1 LKLSRELGKHNGEAP
16 QQKEEAHFKIKVLK
30 TENYE
35 TGIMAATLRSHKT
48 DASITRR
55 GFCEF

>member
-30 TENYE
+30 TENHE
-35 TGIMAATLRSHKT
+35 TWDYGCHYLYTV
-48 DASITRR
+48 
-55 GFCEF
+55 

>member
-35 TGIMAATLRSHKT
+35 TGIMAAIIYTQFKICK
-48 DASITRR
+48 DVVNN
-55 GFCEF
+55 